1 MSEVPA
7 DAILEHARIYTGDDV
22 HPLASVVAIRDK
34 EIVYVG
40 GGGDGSPD
48 ELVGPDTDVVDVEG
62 RAIIPGLVDSH
73 THPELVALSSW
84 HVALP
89 RTDDLNTIL
98 DFLRGYAAAHTVAD
112 APFIYAEYYP
122 SDMDWGPDGPYG
134 GRDRQRRLRSA
145 RAAAGLLGSRKHGQ
159 LEDARAHGRGCAHAD
174 AGGPRGSRASVR
186 SRRGRCQPDGVG
198 PGGRVVAF
206 RRHHVR
212 RDRLATPGGSHPRVA
227 RGILELPV
235 FQRRRRAVGRD
246 DQPLH
251 ALFGGD
257 VGCSG
262 KAQPPLPRR
271 EGLLELG
278 QPGGEHRRCSSLA
291 SGVRRSARQGGHAEA
306 VPRRDERVRHRC
318 RARPAHHQR
327 RRPWPAADERRRSDD
342 GHAEAGC
349 RRAST
354 CISMSSETAASE
366 RP

>member
-1 MSEVPA
+1 MS
-7 DAILEHARIYTGDDV
+7 
-22 HPLASVVAIRDK
+22 
-34 EIVYVG
+34 
-40 GGGDGSPD
+40 
-48 ELVGPDTDVVDVEG
+48 
-62 RAIIPGLVDSH
+62 
-73 THPELVALSSW
+73 
-84 HVALP
+84 ALP

-98 DFLRGYAAAHTVAD
+98 DFLRGYAAD
-112 APFIYAEYYP
+112 P
-122 SDMDWGPDGPYG
+122 SRVRRPLHLRGVLPVGHGLGSRGTYG
-134 GRDRQRRLRSA
+134 GRDRRRRLRSA
-145 RAAAGLLGSRKHGQ
+145 RAAAGLLGSREHGQ

-174 AGGPRGSRASVR
+174 AGRPRGSRASVR

-212 RDRLATPGGSHPRVA
+212 RDRLAPPGGSHPRVA
-227 RGILELPV
+227 RGIHELPV
-235 FQRRRRAVGRD
+235 FQRRRRAVGCD

-327 RRPWPAADERRRSDD
+327 RRPWPAADERR
-342 GHAEAGC
+342 A
-349 RRAST
+349 
-354 CISMSSETAASE
+354 I
-366 RP
+366 